1 MRFPG
6 SRCLV
11 LFAATLLGG
20 CSGTSTRPVVPD
32 PGPPEGRQV
41 GPAGWLVLGG
51 ALAWSAATN
60 EILATGRVQSVPPS
74 DAEALHAISA
84 TTGAYRVV
92 DGVAIRLSVSES
104 GADVFLATANV
115 YPDPPGYL
123 LVRRSLLDGSR
134 QVWTDGVRGVVS
146 PGDSLL
152 AVRTSPWYVGAPTL
166 TVVRLAD
173 DAVVATPDAS
183 IPLTFSPDGKRLL
196 VRDNSPSSP
205 NHRVIAIADLS
216 VTPLPLGLPQGDLIL
231 EPLRWDERGVR
242 VVHADYPDRLAVSIR
257 NVTDGSAMTIAQTM
271 GGLAGLAPA
280 KAG

>member
-115 YPDPPGYL
+115 YPEGPRPAC
-123 LVRRSLLDGSR
+123 
-134 QVWTDGVRGVVS
+134 
-146 PGDSLL
+146 P
-152 AVRTSPWYVGAPTL
+152 A
-166 TVVRLAD
+166 VVRCD
-173 DAVVATPDAS
+173 V
-183 IPLTFSPDGKRLL
+183 SPDGTRLL

-205 NHRVIAIADLS
+205 
-216 VTPLPLGLPQGDLIL
+216 TCP
-231 EPLRWDERGVR
+231 
-242 VVHADYPDRLAVSIR
+242 
-257 NVTDGSAMTIAQTM
+257 
-271 GGLAGLAPA
+271 
-280 KAG
+280 